1 MSRPK
6 KGTKAGEIATS
17 KWRETMF
24 KNHGGK
30 EGLHKM
36 MSKVGAI
43 GGKNGHTGGFASDH
57 ERARIAGAKGGSIS
71 KRDEAKTWY
80 EKNKHEI
87 EYMRQDGFTI
97 REIGSV
103 LGCSQQK
110 IYYVLNKYG
119 RK

>member
-1 MSRPK
+1 MARPK
-6 KGTKAGEIATS
+6 KGTKEGKLAS
-17 KWRETMF
+17 DKWRKTMIEKYGEDGF
-24 KNHGGK
+24 RKKMHEMGAKGG
-30 EGLHKM
+30 
-36 MSKVGAI
+36 SRSTP
-43 GGKNGHTGGFASDH
+43 TGGFGADH

-97 REIGSV
+97 KEIGSA

-119 RK
+119 R

>member
-1 MSRPK
+1 MSGNKSGGLKAATTNKLRHGDDFYSRIGK
-6 KGTKAGEIATS
+6 KGGSRSTP
-17 KWRETMF
+17 
-24 KNHGGK
+24 
-30 EGLHKM
+30 
-36 MSKVGAI
+36 
-43 GGKNGHTGGFASDH
+43 TGGFGADH

-71 KRDEAKTWY
+71 RRDEAKKWY

-97 REIGSV
+97 KEIGSA

-119 RK
+119 R

>member
-1 MSRPK
+1 MS
-6 KGTKAGEIATS
+6 GS
-17 KWRETMF
+17 K
-24 KNHGGK
+24 
-30 EGLHKM
+30 
-36 MSKVGAI
+36 I
-43 GGKNGHTGGFASDH
+43 GGLKAAATNKERHGNDFYARIGAKGGSRSTPTGGFGADH

-71 KRDEAKTWY
+71 RRDEAKTWY